1 VQHAIGRQAVNRL
14 GAGTSITWSCTYVND
29 TSSPLTFGESAA
41 TNVMR
46 IYQGTFYPVADITNP
61 ILNCAQ

>member
-1 VQHAIGRQAVNRL
+1 VNE
-14 GAGTSITWSCTYVND
+14 

-41 TNVMR
+41 SNVMC
-46 IYQGTFYPVADITNP
+46 IYQGTFYPVADVNSP